1 MCVCLY
7 HNSCEQTH
15 SLATVGVRHHV
26 SISNGEEG
34 DGDEPHGTQKITG
47 HILSIMVPEREI
59 KKQRFS
65 LERFDFWKL
74 LWTRF
79 WLWKVCNNWMWNRHK
94 YHIKVF
100 TSNYLIRFHPLIW
113 SAKHFEGNS
122 RKSKCLPRGLSRT
135 LRRFLNVCYTFDAA
149 KKKKKKILPENISI
163 MANQYK
169 NKTKLN

>member
-1 MCVCLY
+1 MCFY

-65 LERFDFWKL
+65 LERFDFESNFEQGSGCGRYGEAI
-74 LWTRF
+74 TG
-79 WLWKVCNNWMWNRHK
+79 CE
-94 YHIKVF
+94 IG
-100 TSNYLIRFHPLIW
+100 TSKFSHQI
-113 SAKHFEGNS
+113 
-122 RKSKCLPRGLSRT
+122 
-135 LRRFLNVCYTFDAA
+135 
-149 KKKKKKILPENISI
+149 ISSVSI
-163 MANQYK
+163 P
-169 NKTKLN
+169 